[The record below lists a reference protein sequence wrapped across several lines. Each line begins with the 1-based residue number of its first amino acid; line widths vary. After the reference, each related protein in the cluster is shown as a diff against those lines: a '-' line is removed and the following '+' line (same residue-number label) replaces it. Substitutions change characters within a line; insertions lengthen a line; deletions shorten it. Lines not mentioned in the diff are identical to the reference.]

1 MGFIYRYLRAV
12 LWGDKDEPKTEK
24 KQKFIDNLRAW
35 KEKEKKHRQDLAYR
49 LLGEIRE
56 KFEKYKTALKENNNL
71 KKEKCEQKEKWGK
84 IWCRFTAFIAY
95 WRKLTAAYVIHLL
108 KLTPRRI
115 VYNLTVAIAWL
126 LILVY
131 WVAKGIIKAIVW
143 ISILVYWVAKG
154 IIKAI
159 IWLLIRAF
167 FLVHYALRIA
177 FGPLLLAV
185 FAVVFFCIALYV
197 FDRYGM
203 LIENIAS
210 IRYIGSIGSIGS
222 IMDHKP
228 DVVVATLSFVINGF
242 AINYLSQFM
251 TPSFQTVQNYI
262 KQIVKNFKDS
272 LSPPAIKIIKGLK
285 ETKKILRRTINDMI
299 GLGGLL
305 VLLLATVLLSA
316 MISSAGKVMENT
328 NIFNNYVYMNFEPNV
343 ESSTKNPLVNKD
355 DKPPSVI
362 TAVSFPYEA
371 RANDWV
377 NGKYGKDCLYSQ
389 ASQNDPGSCAVK
401 PDKELA
407 KAGFRALL
415 KWLSAYESS
424 EQKVELKIVGFSSSS
439 GLLSLKDDKDFRE
452 KVENKVKEGGKEGG
466 KESCYERTNSNQV
479 NGYDNLRLSNAFNLC
494 MAELRAWN
502 VAKMLKEIIVSDKTI
517 PADRI
522 NVISHEWGSYSE
534 MCQHRRFCD
543 TKKEGGTECYD
554 TDLGLENRRT
564 DVWFKKIIECTNSLS
579 ANGIHACEAEAQ
591 IPPEPQGETCDQCTS
606 PVPVPCDRL

>member
-1 MGFIYRYLRAV
+1 MGFIYEYLKAV
-12 LWGDKDEPKTEK
+12 LWEKAKEKSQTEENQGFGKDVE
-24 KQKFIDNLRAW
+24 AW
-35 KEKEKKHRQDLAYR
+35 LKKEKECRQKLASE
-49 LLGEIRE
+49 LLEKLRE
-56 KFEKYKTALKENNNL
+56 KFEDYKTDLKEDNDS
-71 KKEKCEQKEKWGK
+71 KKEKCEKKEKLGK
-84 IWCRFTAFIAY
+84 IWCRSTAFIAY
-95 WRKLTAAYVIHLL
+95 WRKLTAAYVIHRL
-108 KLTPRRI
+108 KLTLRLI
-115 VYNLTVAIAWL
+115 VYNLTVAVAWL

-143 ISILVYWVAKG
+143 
-154 IIKAI
+154 
-159 IWLLIRAF
+159 LLIRAF
-167 FLVHYALRIA
+167 FLVHYALRIT

-210 IRYIGSIGSIGS
+210 KGGIGS
-222 IMDHKP
+222 IMGHKP

-272 LSPPAIKIIKGLK
+272 LSPPKIKIIKGLK

-343 ESSTKNPLVNKD
+343 ESSTKNPPVNKD

-362 TAVSFPYEA
+362 TVVSFPYEA
-371 RANDWV
+371 KADDWV
-377 NGKYGKDCLYSQ
+377 KGEYGKDCLYSQ

-401 PDKELA
+401 PDKQLA

-415 KWLSAYESS
+415 KWLSTYESS
-424 EQKVELKIVGFSSSS
+424 EQKVKLKIVGFSSSS
-439 GLLSLKDDKDFRE
+439 GLLSLKGNEVLKEEVE
-452 KVENKVKEGGKEGG
+452 KKVKEGG
-466 KESCYERTNSNQV
+466 KESCYERTNSNQTNV
-479 NGYDNLRLSNAFNLC
+479 DENLRLSNAFNLC
-494 MAELRAWN
+494 MAELRAEN
-502 VAKMLKEIIVSDKTI
+502 VAKMLKEIIDSDETI

-522 NVISHEWGSYSE
+522 DIISHEWGSYSE

-564 DVWFKKIIECTNSLS
+564 DVWLTKIPECTNSLS

-591 IPPEPQGETCDQCTS
+591 IPPDPQGETCDQCTS
-606 PVPVPCDRL
+606 PVPVPCSRNPDITNRP